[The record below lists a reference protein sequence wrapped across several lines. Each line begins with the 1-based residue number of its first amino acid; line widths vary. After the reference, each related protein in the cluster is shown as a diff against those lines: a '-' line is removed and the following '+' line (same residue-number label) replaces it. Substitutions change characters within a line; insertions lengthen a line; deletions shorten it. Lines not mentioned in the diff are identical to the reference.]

1 MANTDSQKG
10 KTLSGLLKE
19 KFDTQIAGKPV
30 ALYTLTN
37 KNGAEIC
44 ITNFGGIVVSLMIP
58 DVSGK
63 MTDVVLGHESIEEY
77 LNTPEKFLGALIGRY
92 GNRIKKG
99 SFVLDGTRY
108 NIRSNNPDCVLHGGI
123 VVE

>member
-44 ITNFGGIVVSLMIP
+44 ITNLE
-58 DVSGK
+58 
-63 MTDVVLGHESIEEY
+63 VLW
-77 LNTPEKFLGALIGRY
+77 FLL
-92 GNRIKKG
+92 
-99 SFVLDGTRY
+99 
-108 NIRSNNPDCVLHGGI
+108 
-123 VVE
+123 

>member
-77 LNTPEKFLGALIGRY
+77 LNTPGEISRSFDWPLRKSY
-92 GNRIKKG
+92 KKR
-99 SFVLDGTRY
+99 FVCFGWNTL
-108 NIRSNNPDCVLHGGI
+108 
-123 VVE
+123 